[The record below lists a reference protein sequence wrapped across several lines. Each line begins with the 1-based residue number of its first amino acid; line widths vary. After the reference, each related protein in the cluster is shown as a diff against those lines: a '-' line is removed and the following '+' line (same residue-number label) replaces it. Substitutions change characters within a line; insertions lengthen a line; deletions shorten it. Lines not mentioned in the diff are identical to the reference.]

1 MRKTWLV
8 ARHEFSVT
16 LGRLSYRIF
25 VASVPVLA
33 TVALIGIAVFQ
44 AVRSDDTA
52 AEVASSTTNEA
63 EVAYGYVDLT
73 TGQDGRPLFTDHQL
87 QGRTR
92 FVPYRDQEM
101 AIQELLDGRISRLFV
116 FPADYLETG
125 TVVDVREER
134 ASLVD
139 IDDIGRSGALHGFIL
154 ENLLEG
160 RVDPEQFERI
170 RTPYRLVVEEVSG
183 SGAPAES
190 DFDTGAALT
199 FIAAGVL
206 LLVSAFTASGYL
218 LQGLTE
224 EKENRIMEILL
235 SSIKPE
241 HLMFGKLIGLGVAS
255 LLQVAVWAA
264 TAVAFLLVLNL
275 IVELPFELTSEFAPS
290 PGSLL
295 IAFAY
300 FLLGYA
306 LIGTLL
312 AAIGA
317 VTTNQ
322 RQAGNISAFVILP
335 VVAPMWFMVTFLEQP
350 EGTIARIL
358 SFIPLTAPVASLTRL
373 GLGGMGGLELL
384 LSLLALLLSV
394 GVAVWLTARLF
405 RVYLL
410 VYDQQLSLGRVIRTL
425 RGR

>member
-16 LGRLSYRIF
+16 FGRLSFRIF

-33 TVALIGIAVFQ
+33 IVALIGIAVFQ
-44 AVRSDDTA
+44 AVTSDDSSGEVSSASA
-52 AEVASSTTNEA
+52 AEPAAV
-63 EVAYGYVDLT
+63 GYVDLT
-73 TGQDGRPLFTDHQL
+73 TGADGRPLFTRFHL
-87 QGRTR
+87 QGSTV
-92 FVPYRDQEM
+92 FTLYPHRDAAMQD
-101 AIQELLDGRISRLFV
+101 LLAGRIDRYYV
-116 FPADYLETG
+116 FETDYLETG
-125 TVVDVREER
+125 TVLEVREQR
-134 ASLVD
+134 AGLSFVEG
-139 IDDIGRSGALHGFIL
+139 GRGTLHRFVL
-154 ENLLEG
+154 ENLFEG
-160 RVDPEQFERI
+160 QVQPQQLDRI
-170 RTPYRLVVEEVSG
+170 RTPYRLVTVEVGE

-190 DFDTGAALT
+190 DFDVGATLT
-199 FIAAGVL
+199 FIAAGIL
-206 LLVSAFTASGYL
+206 LLVAGFTASGYL

-224 EKENRIMEILL
+224 EKENRIMEVLL

-241 HLMFGKLIGLGVAS
+241 HMMFGKLLGLGAAS

-264 TAVAFLLVLNL
+264 TAVAFLLILNL
-275 IVELPFELTSEFAPS
+275 IVDLPIELGSELLPS

-335 VVAPMWFMVTFLEQP
+335 TVAPMWLLSALLENP
-350 EGTIARIL
+350 DGLLARVL
-358 SFIPLTAPVASLTRL
+358 SFVPITAPVTSLARL
-373 GLGGMGGLELL
+373 SLGGMGGVEPY
-384 LSLLALLLSV
+384 LSLVVLALSV
-394 GVAVWLTARLF
+394 AAVVWLTTRLF
-405 RVYLL
+405 RAYLL
-410 VYDQQLSLGRVIRTL
+410 VFDQQLKLGHLVRTL